1 LSVFPVR
8 WRPGATEYRRASG
21 WALPIIR
28 SGRERSDAARCL
40 PCINGDSKGHP
51 HLLRACYH
59 SAPFRRQVIEVSESP
74 VRGIP
79 PAGRFALAAAF
90 CSAVGQTFF
99 IGLFGS
105 DFRAEFG
112 LSETMLG
119 TFYGLATLASGLV
132 MFWLGAIADHMLMR
146 RAIVLTMLML
156 AAGAAM
162 IGFSPNLAWLV
173 IGLFLVRLAGQGLSG
188 HLAVVAAGRYAHR
201 RRGRAVAMAT
211 YGFILGEASFPPM
224 VAFALGWLDWRE
236 VWLCAAVGLLLVAVP
251 ALWWQARSL
260 VGSGPDTR
268 PASEPVPALISRRK
282 LFVHGSFLR
291 VLMVVLVPPF
301 VVTALFL
308 HQGALAQRL
317 EWTLASVASGFVLF
331 AALQG
336 ISAFTGGRLIDR
348 FSARAL
354 LRFHLLPAGFGV
366 LGLGLAPPDVAM
378 WMMFAGLGL
387 TAGLNGVIS
396 GAVWVELFG
405 TRQLGMIRGV
415 YAALMVLSTA
425 AGPVVLGLLL
435 DWQVSLLAMGLGLL
449 AWVVFVPAV
458 LVPGVQGFQSGP
470 ERLN

>member
-1 LSVFPVR
+1 M
-8 WRPGATEYRRASG
+8 
-21 WALPIIR
+21 
-28 SGRERSDAARCL
+28 
-40 PCINGDSKGHP
+40 
-51 HLLRACYH
+51 
-59 SAPFRRQVIEVSESP
+59 SEPP

-79 PAGRFALAAAF
+79 PAGRFALAAAL
-90 CSAVGQTFF
+90 CSSVGQTFF

-105 DFRAEFG
+105 GFRTDFG
-112 LSETMLG
+112 LSETLLG
-119 TFYGLATLASGLV
+119 TFYGLATLASGLI

-156 AAGAAM
+156 AGGAAM

-173 IGLFLVRLAGQGLSG
+173 VGLFLVRLAGQGLSG

-211 YGFILGEASFPPM
+211 YGFILGEASFPPL

-236 VWLCAAVGLLLVAVP
+236 VWFCAAAGVLLVAVP

-260 VGSGPDTR
+260 VGSGSDANVISGPAPD
-268 PASEPVPALISRRK
+268 LISRRK

-291 VLMVVLVPPF
+291 VLAVVLVPPF

-308 HQGALAQRL
+308 HQGALADRL
-317 EWTLASVASGFVLF
+317 DWTLASVASGFVLF

-336 ISAFTGGRLIDR
+336 VSAFTGGRLIDR

-354 LRFHLLPAGFGV
+354 LRFHLLPAGLGV
-366 LGLGLAPPDVAM
+366 LSLGLAPADMAM

-435 DWQVSLLAMGLGLL
+435 DGQVSLLAMGLWLL
-449 AWVVFVPAV
+449 AWIVVVPTL
-458 LVPGVQGFQSGP
+458 LVPGVRGFPSGH
-470 ERLN
+470 ERLK

>member
-1 LSVFPVR
+1 MN
-8 WRPGATEYRRASG
+8 E
-21 WALPIIR
+21 LP
-28 SGRERSDAARCL
+28 
-40 PCINGDSKGHP
+40 N
-51 HLLRACYH
+51 
-59 SAPFRRQVIEVSESP
+59 
-74 VRGIP
+74 RGLP
-79 PAGRFALAAAF
+79 PAGRFALVAAL
-90 CSAVGQTFF
+90 CSSVGQTFF
-99 IGLFGS
+99 IGLFGNG
-105 DFRAEFG
+105 FRAEFD

-119 TFYGLATLASGLV
+119 AFYGLATLASGLT

-146 RAIVLTMLML
+146 RAIVLTMLIL
-156 AAGAAM
+156 SAGAAM

-173 IGLFLVRLAGQGLSG
+173 VGLFLVRLAGQGLSG

-211 YGFILGEASFPPM
+211 YGFILGEASFPPL

-236 VWLCAAVGLLLVAVP
+236 VWLCAAAGLLLVAVP

-260 VGSGPDTR
+260 VGSGPVNQ
-268 PASEPVPALISRRK
+268 PVSEQAPPLISRRK

-291 VLMVVLVPPF
+291 VLAVVLVPPF

-317 EWTLASVASGFVLF
+317 DWTLVSVASGFVLF

-336 ISAFTGGRLIDR
+336 VSAFAGGRLIDR

-354 LRFHLLPAGFGV
+354 LRFHLLPAGVGV
-366 LGLGLAPPDVAM
+366 LGLGLAPPDAAM

-405 TRQLGMIRGV
+405 TLQLGMIRGV

-435 DWQVSLLAMGLGLL
+435 DWQISLLAMGLGLL
-449 AWVVFVPAV
+449 AWIVVVPTA
-458 LVPGVQGFQSGP
+458 LVPGVRGFQSGR
-470 ERLN
+470 ERVH